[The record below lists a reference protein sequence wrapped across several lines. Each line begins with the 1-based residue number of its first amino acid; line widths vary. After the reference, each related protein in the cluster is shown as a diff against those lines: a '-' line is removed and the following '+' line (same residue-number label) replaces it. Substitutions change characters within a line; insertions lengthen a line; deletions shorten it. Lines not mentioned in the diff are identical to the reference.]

1 MASSF
6 VSVLKSPISSLLLSV
21 KSERRVVWGGSLMVV
36 NDEPLLH
43 SVYKAE
49 SASLYFTSYLCKMSE
64 RRMGGSSV
72 LFRL

>member
-1 MASSF
+1 
-6 VSVLKSPISSLLLSV
+6 
-21 KSERRVVWGGSLMVV
+21 MVV
-36 NDEPLLH
+36 TDEPLLH

-64 RRMGGSSV
+64 RRMGGLSV